1 MGPAKKGG
9 GRRQK
14 RAGRRRGARAGRDGV
29 PSTDAG
35 MPRAL
40 KPWTC
45 TRCFSLGPY
54 LPVAADYGGTILAA
68 LNQLPGFAEFT
79 GLFQEY
85 KYQRVDVEFTFLP
98 AATERYTP
106 IVWTANLS
114 SAGLSAPASLAQM
127 QQLSGVRKF
136 AFGPDKRTYRAS
148 FVPKLRTS
156 DTQFIMLRTPWIST
170 GDAGAAHAGIGYWF
184 QFFNVTTSPFSEIHI
199 SCRHTLCL
207 RGQY

>member
-1 MGPAKKGG
+1 MGPAKQGG

-14 RAGRRRGARAGRDGV
+14 NGRRRGARAGRGGG
-29 PSTDAG
+29 PSTDVS
-35 MPRAL
+35 MPRAF

-45 TRCFSLGPY
+45 TRCFNLGPY

-68 LNQLPGFAEFT
+68 LNQLPAFAEFT
-79 GLFQEY
+79 ALFQEY

-106 IVWTANLS
+106 TVWTANLS
-114 SAGLSAPASLAQM
+114 SAGLSAPSTLAQM
-127 QQLSGVRKF
+127 SQLSGVRKF
-136 AFGPDKRTYRAS
+136 AFGPDKRSFRCS

-156 DTQFIMLRTPWIST
+156 DTQYIMLRAPWIST

-184 QFFNVTTSPFSEIHI
+184 QFFNVTTSPGAEIHV
-199 SCRHTLCL
+199 SCRHTLQL